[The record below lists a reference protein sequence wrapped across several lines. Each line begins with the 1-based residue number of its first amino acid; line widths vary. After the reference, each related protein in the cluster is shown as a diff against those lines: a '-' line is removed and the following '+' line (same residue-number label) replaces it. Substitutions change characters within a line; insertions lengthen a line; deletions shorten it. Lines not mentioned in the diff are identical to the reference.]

1 MKSFLFV
8 DLTAEKSFNRFSS
21 QVIPLLRSRG
31 HRVAIHCLP
40 QKIIPIN
47 FKFFVNLTK
56 TLNELKKVISE
67 FDVICIHGYR
77 FWDIYILALSKSLG
91 KQVCYIQYG
100 LYSENISR
108 FNVSLLSDIAT
119 SLSQVF
125 TMICIMFLLLRF
137 SLLYKLYWIRFY
149 CFDLLFQDL
158 LSQQLLIRPFLWAH
172 SDYLHFDFLKFSGL
186 SRSYF
191 SYPDISVQKLDK
203 SKQYKIVLICQ
214 TYVEDHRL

>member
-1 MKSFLFV
+1 ML
-8 DLTAEKSFNRFSS
+8 EIIWMFSS
-21 QVIPLLRSRG
+21 QVIPLFVPVVI
-31 HRVAIHCLP
+31 VAIHCLP

-91 KQVCYIQYG
+91 KQVCYIQHG

-125 TMICIMFLLLRF
+125 TMICIMFLLPRF

-149 CFDLLFQDL
+149 CFGLAVPRFIEPTIVDKAFFMG
-158 LSQQLLIRPFLWAH
+158 PFWTTW
-172 SDYLHFDFLKFSGL
+172 HFDFLKFSGL

-191 SYPDISVQKLDK
+191 PTWYIC
-203 SKQYKIVLICQ
+203 SKIWQIKAI
-214 TYVEDHRL
+214 

>member
-1 MKSFLFV
+1 M

-40 QKIIPIN
+40 QKITPIN

-91 KQVCYIQYG
+91 KQVCYIQHG

-125 TMICIMFLLLRF
+125 TNLHYVSIAAIFA
-137 SLLYKLYWIRFY
+137 SL
-149 CFDLLFQDL
+149 
-158 LSQQLLIRPFLWAH
+158 
-172 SDYLHFDFLKFSGL
+172 
-186 SRSYF
+186 
-191 SYPDISVQKLDK
+191 
-203 SKQYKIVLICQ
+203 
-214 TYVEDHRL
+214 